1 MSTTIFTSTIAN
13 SLKETLEDIND
24 DDTDGV
30 EAAAVFTKYLDIKD
44 MEDAYED
51 DLEMGGPGL
60 ATEVAEGVEI
70 GSGTISEG
78 YLTRYIARKFGI
90 KLIATEEALED
101 GKYDKVIN
109 AAKRAKRAL
118 WKTADIDSANIL
130 NRMFNTSY
138 TGGDDQPLGSSSH
151 TLPGGGTFSNQL
163 ATPFSPSRAA
173 VIVAVSQMRK
183 FPGHDGVT
191 EGVEPE
197 SVLCPLEQ
205 WAVWDGLTM
214 SPKVPESNNNE
225 VNVVQKLNLEPIPVK
240 FWTASVTNWAI
251 KTDADGGIN
260 FRWRRRPKGRSW
272 VDNDQE
278 LMKYSNSARWARG
291 WSNPRTV
298 LAVNA

>member
-1 MSTTIFTSTIAN
+1 MPSTIFTSTIAH
-13 SLKETLEDIND
+13 SLKETLEDIID

-30 EAAAVFTKYLDIKD
+30 EAAAVFTKYLDIGE

-60 ATEVAEGVEI
+60 ASEIPEGVEI
-70 GSGTISEG
+70 GTGTIQEG
-78 YLTRYIARKFGI
+78 YITRYIARKFGQ
-90 KLIATEEALED
+90 KLHVTEEALED
-101 GKYDKVIN
+101 GKYKEVIK
-109 AAKRAKRAL
+109 AAARLKRSL
-118 WKTADIDSANIL
+118 WKTADIDAANIL
-130 NRMFNTSY
+130 NRMFNTSF

-163 ATPFSPSRAA
+163 ATAFSPSRAA
-173 VIVAVSQMRK
+173 VIVAVSQIRQ

-191 EGVEPE
+191 EGNEPE
-197 SVLCPLEQ
+197 TVLCPLGQ

-225 VNVVQKLNLEPIPVK
+225 INVVQKLDLDVVAIK
-240 FWTASVTNWAI
+240 FWTASATNWAI
-251 KTDADGGIN
+251 KTDADGGIQW
-260 FRWRRRPKGRSW
+260 RWRRRPKGRSW

-291 WSNPRTV
+291 WSDPRGM
-298 LAVNA
+298 LCVNA